1 MNVLS
6 IQTEYHKTAVDLKF
20 LRFGLISPSFRQF
33 LAPSARLISFGSCAE
48 VVIQRMSLLD
58 LGLSQRKVSLKVAEL
73 QPLAR
78 LRLCSLPARFT
89 YPQRKE
95 ALISKA

>member
-1 MNVLS
+1 MNVLVIS
-6 IQTEYHKTAVDLKF
+6 TEYHKTAADLKF
-20 LRFGLISPSFRQF
+20 LRFGFISRSFRQL
-33 LAPSARLISFGSCAE
+33 LAPSARLISFGSCTKE
-48 VVIQRMSLLD
+48 LVQRMSLFH

-95 ALISKA
+95 ALIS